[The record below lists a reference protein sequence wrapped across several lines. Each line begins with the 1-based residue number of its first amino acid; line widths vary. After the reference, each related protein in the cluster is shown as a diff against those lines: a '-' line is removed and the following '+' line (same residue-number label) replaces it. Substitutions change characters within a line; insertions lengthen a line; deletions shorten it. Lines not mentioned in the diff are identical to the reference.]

1 VKVRLVFGISYVN
14 LEHQYTR
21 NSITSVVMQGARR
34 GESVYLLYVLTI
46 SGVALVCNLRSPFS
60 YVSGSILSQNDIL
73 EFSLQTHTQSANVT
87 AVKAKPGCLVIGRQ
101 DGSVCCYSLGKLAPS
116 SPGKFS
122 NFNLE
127 TSCIFICSNIMSCR

>member
-1 VKVRLVFGISYVN
+1 MISYVN
-14 LEHQYTR
+14 LEHQCTR
-21 NSITSVVMQGARR
+21 NSITSVVIQGARR

-60 YVSGSILSQNDIL
+60 YVSGSILPQNDIL
-73 EFSLQTHTQSANVT
+73 EFSLQTHTQSAKVT

-101 DGSVCCYSLGKLAPS
+101 DGSICCYSLGKLAPS

-122 NFNLE
+122 HFSSE
-127 TSCIFICSNIMSCR
+127 TGSMFIHIY